1 MLHPDRPFRDILPL
15 KEIKELRSSE
25 KMKKLSDI
33 ELNELAILTHDE
45 AAEIYEELDKTY
57 PDITLV
63 QQLYRKYKI
72 PKNGQFYKL
81 AEGEKRD
88 STTVDTV
95 WEKLATEELRYQIR
109 SLSPLFTNNDEYI
122 SFVKNKL
129 GDFRSDYDDQTKL
142 YSAYFYLYLNED
154 KQKVSSQSTTKVNA
168 IQAFNESRQ
177 KVTGQGTTKVKAVQ
191 ALFEVIKEFLKK
203 EQLNDNEV

>member
-1 MLHPDRPFRDILPL
+1 MLHPDRQFRDILPL
-15 KEIKELRSSE
+15 NEIKELRSSE
-25 KMKKLSDI
+25 KMKKFPDI
-33 ELNELAILTHDE
+33 ELDELVILTHDE
-45 AAEIYEELDKTY
+45 VTEIYEELDKPY

-63 QQLYRKYKI
+63 RQLYRKYKI
-72 PKNGQFYKL
+72 PENGQFYKL
-81 AEGEKRD
+81 AEGEPRD

-95 WEKLATEELRYQIR
+95 WEKLANVELRYQIR

-122 SFVKNKL
+122 SFVKNL
-129 GDFRSDYDDQTKL
+129 GEFRGDYDDQTKL